1 MIASS
6 GKSMGLYPG
15 AETPDQPDE
24 VVVVD
29 AGDVAYGVRV
39 RWIADGLPGVEA
51 LLPRAKQLIQRAN

>member
-1 MIASS
+1 
-6 GKSMGLYPG
+6 MGLYPG